1 MSHGNSADFPS
12 TTLILTNGTAIR
24 TSTEH
29 SLLLKE
35 TYKTPSILS
44 RGSFRNETKRFHSI
58 RSAASVIETQESRH
72 GRLGSRE
79 RRRGRMEAVKISV
92 YRPSWKR
99 SGRISALL
107 IIYFHPPFGYK
118 YRLGAAVYHINAP
131 RHSFEFSSFSSL

>member
-58 RSAASVIETQESRH
+58 RSAASVIETQESRD
-72 GRLGSRE
+72 GEREKEREDGSRE
-79 RRRGRMEAVKISV
+79 NIRLSTVLET
-92 YRPSWKR
+92 
-99 SGRISALL
+99 
-107 IIYFHPPFGYK
+107 FG
-118 YRLGAAVYHINAP
+118 
-131 RHSFEFSSFSSL
+131 ED